1 MRFITFTLVLFTF
14 WSCKKTAPPPNFLF
28 IVVDDLGHKDLS
40 VTGSSFY
47 ETPNIDK
54 IAYDGTHFTQGHANA
69 SVCSPSRASLL
80 TGMYPT
86 VHGITDWIGAKYGTE
101 WRAVGRKTKLL
112 PSDYIKHLPFEMTTL
127 AEVFK
132 TQQYRTFFAGKWHLG
147 SEEQQSLPTDHG
159 FEINKGG
166 YHRGGPYSGGYFSP
180 FNNPFLE
187 DKTEEKGMTLSM
199 KLAQETADFIKG
211 SKDKPFFAYLSFYAV
226 HAPIQ
231 TTKEKWIKYQK
242 KAVSQGVLEEGFKME
257 KRLPIRIKQDNPV
270 YAGLLEQTDEAVG
283 HVLNTLDTLNLDENT
298 VIVFVSDNGGVSA
311 GDDYATSNFPL
322 RGGKGYQWEAGTR
335 IPFFIK
341 APQIQNPLKI
351 VDTPVTGADLFPTLL
366 ELAGI
371 ENPTSVDGK
380 SLVPLLK
387 NKDFEERS
395 IFWHYPHYGNQ
406 GGDPSAIIRK
416 GGWKLIH
423 YFEDGKN
430 ELYQLND
437 DMGETK
443 NVIDQFPEH
452 GMALKSELENWLS
465 STGAKIPKIDPLHD
479 DKQEKE
485 WLLQHKQKMKLK
497 VEKRRAFQL
506 NPNYLPN
513 EDWWGS
519 TID

>member
-1 MRFITFTLVLFTF
+1 MRIITFMLVLFAF
-14 WSCKKTAPPPNFLF
+14 WSCEKVTTPPNFLF

-40 VTGSSFY
+40 VTGSDFY
-47 ETPNIDK
+47 ETPNIDR
-54 IAYDGTHFTQGHANA
+54 IAHEGTRFTQGHANA

-86 VHGITDWIGAKYGTE
+86 IHGITDWIGAKYGTD
-101 WRAVGRKTKLL
+101 WRSVGRKTKLL
-112 PSDYIKHLPFEMTTL
+112 PSDYVKHLPFEMTTL

-132 TQQYRTFFAGKWHLG
+132 TQQYKTFFTGKWHLG
-147 SEEQQSLPTDHG
+147 SVEQQSLPTDHG

-199 KLAQETADFIKG
+199 KLVLETVDFIEAN
-211 SKDKPFFAYLSFYAV
+211 KDKPFFAYLSFYAV

-242 KAVSQGVLEEGFKME
+242 KAVDQGILQEGFEME

-270 YAGLLEQTDEAVG
+270 YAGLLEQMDEAVG
-283 HVLNTLDTLNLDENT
+283 HVLNTLDALKLDDNT
-298 VIVFVSDNGGVSA
+298 VVVFVSDNGGVSA
-311 GDDYATSNFPL
+311 GDDYATSNLPL

-341 APQIQNPLKI
+341 APQIQNVVKK
-351 VDTPVTGADLFPTLL
+351 VNVPVTGADLFPTLL

-371 ENPTSVDGK
+371 ENSTEVDGK

-387 NKDFEERS
+387 KEGFEERS
-395 IFWHYPHYGNQ
+395 LFWHYPHYGNQ

-416 GGWKLIH
+416 GDWKLIH

-430 ELYQLND
+430 ELYHLGE
-437 DMGETK
+437 DMGEA
-443 NVIDQFPEH
+443 NNIIDRHPEE
-452 GMALKSELENWLS
+452 GMALTNELESWLS
-465 STGAKIPKIDPLHD
+465 STGAKIPEIDPLHNEEE
-479 DKQEKE
+479 EKE
-485 WLLQHKQKMKLK
+485 WLGKHKQKMKSK

-506 NPNYLPN
+506 SPNYLPN

>member
-1 MRFITFTLVLFTF
+1 MRYITFTLVLFTY
-14 WSCKKTAPPPNFLF
+14 WSCEKLSNPPNFLF

-40 VTGSSFY
+40 ATGSDFY

-54 IAYDGTHFTQGHANA
+54 IALEGTRFTQGYANA
-69 SVCSPSRASLL
+69 SVCSPSRARLL
-80 TGMYPT
+80 TGLYPT
-86 VHGITDWIGAKYGTE
+86 AHGITDWIGAKYGTE
-101 WRAVGRKTKLL
+101 WRKVGRKTKLL
-112 PSDYIKHLPFEMTTL
+112 PSNYIKYLPFKLTTL
-127 AEVFK
+127 PEVFK
-132 TQQYRTFFAGKWHLG
+132 AHQYKTFFAGKWHLG

-187 DKTEEKGMTLSM
+187 DKPDEKGMSLSM
-199 KLAQETADFIKG
+199 KIARETSSFIEQN
-211 SKDKPFFAYLSFYAV
+211 SKEPFFAYMCFYAV

-231 TTKEKWIKYQK
+231 TTQEKWEKYRK
-242 KAVSQGVLEEGFKME
+242 KAVEQGLLEEGFSME

-283 HVLNTLDTLNLDENT
+283 HVLNTLQSLGLDKNT

-311 GDDYATSNFPL
+311 GDDFATSNLPL

-335 IPFFIK
+335 IPFFLK
-341 APQIQNPLKI
+341 VPQMDKPKKI

-366 ELAGI
+366 ELADI
-371 ENPTSVDGK
+371 DNPVTVDGK

-387 NKDFEERS
+387 NKPLAERALY
-395 IFWHYPHYGNQ
+395 WHYPHYGNQ

-416 GGWKLIH
+416 GDWKLIH

-430 ELYQLND
+430 ELYHLGN
-437 DMGETK
+437 DMGETTD
-443 NVIDQFPEH
+443 VFDQNPEL
-452 GMALKSELENWLS
+452 GAALKNQLQEWLT
-465 STGAKIPKIDPLHD
+465 STGAIIPQIDPLYNEEE
-479 DKQEKE
+479 EKT
-485 WLLQHKQKMKLK
+485 WLNQHKENVKQR

-506 NPNYLPN
+506 DSDYLPN

-519 TID
+519 IID